1 MNTWVNKIISS
12 LEELDSDFLL
22 NMSSTRAVLINQN
35 DSCGAIEISF
45 HDPLAQS
52 R

>member
-12 LEELDSDFLL
+12 LEELDSNFLL
-22 NMSSTRAVLINQN
+22 NMAPALAVLINQN
-35 DSCGAIEISF
+35 DSCRGIEISF
-45 HDPLAQS
+45 HDSLAHS

>member
-12 LEELDSDFLL
+12 LEELDSNFLL
-22 NMSSTRAVLINQN
+22 NMASALAVLINQN
-35 DSCGAIEISF
+35 DSCRGMEISF
-45 HDPLAQS
+45 HDPLAHS